1 MIRSLIIVLASFLLA
16 APLAAQEP
24 ARDSL
29 WSSEVSLYYYFLPHQ
44 DDFPTLIGYADHGAL
59 HLEARYNYE
68 DLKTASVFGGYNFE
82 FSVTLTDDPTQFS
95 IIPMIGF
102 AFGRTDAIIPGLE
115 LRMIDDIFDVYFEYE
130 YTITL
135 PNEETN
141 FFYSWT
147 EIAMTPIENFRAGGA
162 ITSTRLLHSEHDG
175 SVGIFGEYTFG
186 KFKTGLFY
194 FLPLRTDGFVLA
206 KVAMEF

>member
-1 MIRSLIIVLASFLLA
+1 MIRSLVIVLVSFLLA

-29 WSSEVSLYYYFLPHQ
+29 WSSEVALYYYFLPHQ
-44 DDFPTLIGYADHGAL
+44 DDIPTFIGYTDHGVL

-82 FSVTLTDDPTQFS
+82 FSFTSSGIPTNVY
-95 IIPMIGF
+95 ITPMLGV

-115 LRMIDDIFDVYFEYE
+115 LRMIQGRLDFYIEYE

-135 PNEETN
+135 PNEESN

-147 EIAMTPIENFRAGGA
+147 EFAMTPIENFRTGGA
-162 ITSTRLLHSEHDG
+162 ITTTRLFDSESEFQTG
-175 SVGIFGEYTFG
+175 LFGEYTFG
-186 KFKTGLFY
+186 KFTAGMFY
-194 FLPLRTDGFVLA
+194 FLPIKTDGFVLA
-206 KVAMEF
+206 KVAVAF

>member
-1 MIRSLIIVLASFLLA
+1 MTRSLIIVLVSFLLA

-29 WSSEVSLYYYFLPHQ
+29 WSSEASLYYYFLPHQ
-44 DDFPTLIGYADHGAL
+44 DDFPTLIGYTDHGAL

-82 FSVTLTDDPTQFS
+82 FSVTLTDDPTHFS
-95 IIPMIGF
+95 IIPMVGF
-102 AFGRTDAIIPGLE
+102 AFGRTDAIIPALE
-115 LRMIDDIFDVYFEYE
+115 LRMINDIFDVYFEYE

-141 FFYSWT
+141 FFYFWN
-147 EIAMTPIENFRAGGA
+147 EIGITPIENFRAGGA
-162 ITSTRLLHSEHDG
+162 YTSTRLINSARDIQG
-175 SVGIFGEYTFG
+175 GFFGEYTFG
-186 KFKTGLFY
+186 KFTTGIFY
-194 FLPLRTDGFVLA
+194 FLPIKTDGFILA
-206 KVAMEF
+206 KVAVEF